1 MDFDAFFAELTRRLS
16 GCMKQGYVP
25 SDQCVEALLD
35 MLPDADTS
43 FFSEEIIP
51 RMPQY
56 GLQMVDVE
64 EEDYLPAGTP
74 EEEIGRKL
82 LGVIRKKG
90 YDPDEIY
97 AQGVE
102 RLAKNYKELFDTL
115 CNITFFAVPGC
126 SIGMNC
132 MQNTWR
138 ILRPALKAEHLRLHP
153 EKAADEEPWVDEE
166 TIEFLR
172 PYVKLGCV
180 PSWVVDKAMQLL
192 VIDLGHYPLSED
204 VLVTTMQAVGV
215 VSMPIAREYW
225 LPNGSDEAMIR
236 MNLQRI
242 LRDTK
247 TDVERACRDGI
258 AAINQDIL
266 AICRNMILFALDSV
280 ESVDHAGFRTGQIL
294 MDVLLEERQ
303 RFHVEALD
311 DDESYEPDE
320 EMAQDLRTYAKG
332 GLVPGWVVGE
342 HYQRLLEKHQD
353 IGAAAGIRDATLH
366 KLALSVVLMEKEYYI
381 APGASQDEMDDRI
394 EAVIEKWDMEKCFG
408 SDVILPEYDSAFQQ
422 IVAALFFADPD
433 FDTREEAA
441 SYFMSELLDY
451 MTRYRIRNYPDDVP
465 QAGLIILQGVLAP
478 YIKDG
483 VCPDFAVE
491 NAVKCIVPFVEH
503 EWYAQRLIWHLVND
517 RLDISCWTLPEE
529 CYVEPG
535 LDEESRL
542 TQLVEALKKLRF
554 NFQYLVDHDEFA
566 DEDEDKLDVFADAIY
581 FADDSVDTYDEALE
595 LAKTYI
601 DMATGRYNNN

>member
-16 GCMKQGYVP
+16 SCMKQGYVP
-25 SDQCVEALLD
+25 SGQCIAEIVD
-35 MLPDADTS
+35 MLPDVDAS

-51 RMPQY
+51 RMPHY

-82 LGVIRKKG
+82 LGVIREKG
-90 YDPDEIY
+90 HDPDEIY

-102 RLAKNYKELFDTL
+102 RLAKNYKELFDAL
-115 CNITFFAVPGC
+115 CNITYFAVPGC
-126 SIGMNC
+126 SIGLNC

-138 ILRPALKAEHLRLHP
+138 ILRPVLKGEHLRLHP

-180 PSWVVDKAMQLL
+180 PSWAVDKAMQLL

-225 LPNGSDEAMIR
+225 LPNGTDEAMIR
-236 MNLQRI
+236 MNLRRI
-242 LRDTK
+242 LQDTK

-266 AICRNMILFALDSV
+266 SICRNMILFALDTV

-311 DDESYEPDE
+311 DDESFEPDE

-441 SYFMSELLDY
+441 GYFMSELLDY

-465 QAGLIILQGVLAP
+465 QAGLDALEAAIEP
-478 YIKDG
+478 FCKNDMY
-483 VCPDFAVE
+483 PSFAAE
-491 NAVKCIVPFVEH
+491 NAVRCIVPYVKH
-503 EWYAQRLIWHLVND
+503 RWYAERLVWHLLGEK
-517 RLDISCWTLPEE
+517 LDLSYYELPEE
-529 CYVEPG
+529 FYVEPEQDDEKR
-535 LDEESRL
+535 LDRL
-542 TQLVEALKKLRF
+542 ADVMLKLRF
-554 NFQYLVDHDEFA
+554 DLRYIAENETVSE
-566 DEDEDKLDVFADAIY
+566 EDEDKLEIFTNAILFADPEIEFEY
-581 FADDSVDTYDEALE
+581 EAE
-595 LAKTYI
+595 REAKSYL
-601 DMATGRYNNN
+601 MVAAERFQ